1 MLGQSRKRI
10 EEKKK
15 ISRKVEEEEQRRETR
30 LSDRF
35 LAKTRKERIEKKR
48 RKTMLPHR

>member
-15 ISRKVEEEEQRRETR
+15 YPERLEEEEESKTR
-30 LSDRF
+30 TNTKRQF
-35 LAKTRKERIEKKR
+35 LAKTRKEE
-48 RKTMLPHR
+48 